1 MAASA
6 KAEQLSAKDFPFT
19 LEHFQGWCAHHKL
32 TLDSGEYLVLE
43 DWQLEIVADILS
55 GVRRV
60 WVIIPEG
67 NAKTTLMALVALYQA
82 DHTPSPWIPIGAASR
97 DQAEIMFGQAG
108 GFVERSAS
116 LQKRFRVYEGYR
128 KIKSLVN
135 GGRGIK
141 VYAADAG
148 TGDGVI
154 PSPCA
159 YVDELHR
166 HRDLKLYRLWR
177 GKLNKRD
184 AQIIVISTAG
194 EPESDFEQ
202 TRESIRQKANER
214 VYDGCHLRAEGD
226 SIVYHEWA
234 VAKVE
239 DARDLAKVKAANPLG
254 QITPEFLAEKLGQED
269 LDYGEDWLRLTCNI
283 PTRSSFAAIPE
294 KDWDDCA
301 TEDVIPEGVPV
312 SVGADFAWI
321 EDTTALVPLYVR
333 DPEYRLFGDPFI
345 LEPPGDGTMLDADE
359 VKDAFREINERNPI
373 DVVVADPSKA
383 QDICQWLEKEFDCT
397 VIPRQQT
404 NALAALDYEM
414 FMEALRERWIRHTGH
429 AKFRQHALSAIRSR
443 LSGDKHRFD
452 RPRTLRKAKKDER
465 RIVID
470 ALTAA
475 SMVHSAVAG
484 EVSAYGEKELVMV

>member
-1 MAASA
+1 MAARA
-6 KAEQLSAKDFPFT
+6 RKLRAEETPFT
-19 LEHFQGWCAHHKL
+19 LEHFQAWVGVHKL
-32 TLDSGEYLVLE
+32 TLDSGELLE
-43 DWQLEIVADILS
+43 LEPFQLEIVADILS

-60 WVIIPEG
+60 WAILPEG
-67 NAKTTLMALVALYQA
+67 TAKTTLMALVALYQA

-108 GFVERSAS
+108 GFVERSPS
-116 LQKRFRVYEGYR
+116 LRKRFRVYEGYR
-128 KIKSLVN
+128 KIKSLAN

-166 HRDLKLYRLWR
+166 HKDLKLYRLWR

-184 AQIIVISTAG
+184 AQIVVISTAG

-202 TRESIRQKANER
+202 TRAQIRDLAVER
-214 VYDGCHLRAEGD
+214 VYDGCHLRATGE

-234 VAKVE
+234 VPRPE
-239 DARDLAKVKAANPLG
+239 DAKNLEIVKAANPLK
-254 QITPEFLAEKLGQED
+254 QVTIEYLAEKLRQED

-294 KDWDDCA
+294 KDWDACCS
-301 TEDVIPEGVPV
+301 EERIPEGVPV
-312 SVGADFAWI
+312 AVGADFAWI
-321 EDTTALVPLYVR
+321 EDTTSIIPLYIQ
-333 DPEYRLFGDPFI
+333 DPEVRIFGDPFI
-345 LEPPGDGTMLDADE
+345 LEPPGDGTMLDADD
-359 VKDAFREINERNPI
+359 VKNAFRELHERNPI
-373 DVVVADPSKA
+373 DLIVADPSKA
-383 QDICQWLEKEFDCT
+383 QDVIQWAEKEFNCT

-404 NALAALDYEM
+404 NAFAAEDYEM
-414 FMEALRERWIRHTGH
+414 FMEALRERWIHHSGH
-429 AKFRQHALSAIRSR
+429 LGFRRHALSAIRSR
-443 LSGDKHRFD
+443 LAGDKHRFD
-452 RPRTLRKAKKDER
+452 RPRTLRKQKKDER

-475 SMVHSAVAG
+475 AMVHSAVA
-484 EVSAYGEKELVMV
+484 VSGSVYDERDLVLA